1 MVGAAPTLDRRRR
14 TGAHRAAT
22 AVTPLL
28 ALILLVL
35 AGSAAAGA
43 SSGTPADTTPPS
55 TPTGLTIPA
64 TTQTSITMVWS
75 ASTDNVGVRGYR
87 LFRNGTQVAAV
98 ATKIFTFSGLACGSS
113 YTLGVAAI
121 DALQNQSQP
130 AAVSGA
136 TRACGTTASPAPP
149 APTATTPAPSPSSTT
164 PSASTNVSPDTTAPS
179 VPGHLAALAVKQ
191 TSVGLS
197 WSASSDNVGVTGYR
211 VYRGG
216 SQAGSTAATSYTV
229 TGLACATG
237 YTLGVAAVDAA
248 GNVSGQATVSVTT
261 SACGSIP
268 PAGATAPSSGSLA
281 VAPAGS
287 DTNPCTPSAPC
298 ATFDRAY
305 HVASPGETVQVA
317 AGSYGPQSI
326 TPDATK
332 TGADV
337 VFTAAGT
344 VTVAKLAIGGSHLTF
359 QNMSAVW
366 KMLPTATAVT
376 LRNISS
382 PGAIYITGGASN
394 ISVLGGQIYSPVPVA
409 SDSQIASLYGK
420 VPTNILFD
428 GVSFHDFRDIGP
440 GNLHHIECLQV
451 GAAINLTIQ
460 NSTFTNCETHDLFIR
475 SWGNA
480 NNSPSPLSNI
490 LIQNNSFAKTYTG
503 YYAMQVL
510 DDLWTGQPPTSVTI
524 TNNHFL
530 QDINVVVTHGT
541 ASITNNYLPTMSA
554 YMCQTL
560 NSRNTTTS
568 LSGNTYGTGV
578 PCGTNS
584 TVLNTTTPPPTA
596 GSIGSST
603 TSTGS
608 SATSSQTTP
617 PALTGG
623 H

>member
-1 MVGAAPTLDRRRR
+1 MLAVMLLIGAA
-14 TGAHRAAT
+14 
-22 AVTPLL
+22 
-28 ALILLVL
+28 
-35 AGSAAAGA
+35 SAAASDRSADSVAPPAPTDLSGA
-43 SSGTPADTTPPS
+43 A
-55 TPTGLTIPA
+55 A
-64 TTQTSITMVWS
+64 NQTDITVGW
-75 ASTDNVGVRGYR
+75 AKLPDAAGVRGYR
-87 LFRNGTQVAAV
+87 LFRDGIQVAAV
-98 ATKIFTFSGLACGSS
+98 ATRVYTFSGLTCGRS
-113 YTLGVAAI
+113 YTLGVATI
-121 DALQNQSQP
+121 DAVDTQST
-130 AAVSGA
+130 V
-136 TRACGTTASPAPP
+136 TNITASTQACTSSESVDSNRTTGESGGTP
-149 APTATTPAPSPSSTT
+149 TTPVD
-164 PSASTNVSPDTTAPS
+164 NTAPS

-584 TVLNTTTPPPTA
+584 TVLNTTTPGT
-596 GSIGSST
+596 
-603 TSTGS
+603 S
-608 SATSSQTTP
+608 SAPAPSQSRPSTIRPGTSRNARAVARVRRSPQ
-617 PALTGG
+617 AASWAV
-623 H
+623 